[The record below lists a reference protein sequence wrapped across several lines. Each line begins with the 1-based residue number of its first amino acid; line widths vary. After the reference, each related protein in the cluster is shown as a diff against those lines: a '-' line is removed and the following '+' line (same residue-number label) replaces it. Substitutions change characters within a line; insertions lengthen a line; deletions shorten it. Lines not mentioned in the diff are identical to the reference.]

1 MKKITFMLSL
11 LMSMGAMTTSA
22 QVLSRTGW
30 IVTTSGECDDNTS
43 GHAAAIIDGKNDT
56 YWHSNW
62 GGGNAS
68 GDATNT
74 LPQFFQLDLGSEQE
88 FQTIGYMPRPG
99 IGDNGVVKGFSLYV
113 SDSPFET
120 VSSSKTAAQV
130 VNGLGTPAMTGTF
143 NYDGETSAS
152 LKTATASSI
161 LKGRYVLFVVTDA
174 VSTQINETDPSKS
187 KYFASCAEFYLA
199 KGTTIESKTVTYHY
213 KVDGVEYATRSVQ
226 CVDVTTANVPTI
238 DYLANGTITDNAD
251 GSKDVTCTTAYPF
264 VAQATFDANTAHW
277 YSMAVRAGSGNYLLA
292 AKDNGKV
299 GTITKELLGCPEGIG
314 NEMQWAFVG
323 NLKDGFKLYNKAN
336 NKQVVV
342 KQVSETVNNKTTN
355 YTQLELAEN
364 DGAALKLRKD
374 NNGFGLYAT
383 EGNCFNR
390 FDENRIAEWSGFDD
404 GSTFRIQE
412 PNDYILN
419 YAAQYSLYDDNG
431 APEGAIGANSYLSVA
446 ENLNAFK
453 AAYTAA
459 SAEGATA
466 EQIKALVA
474 ENEKI
479 ASATTTTMEIGKY
492 YRLYNKQH
500 HKYACLNDNPAQVT
514 SKLIGTDNSKG
525 ASSVFYIENAEAG
538 RYRIKVED
546 LTLGKAKLKNANPAY
561 GGANIELGD
570 DNYGSKGSYVI
581 SHVGKT
587 FLFFDKATGSDYSY
601 IHAGESGK
609 CMVGWE
615 ANNPASQWYVV
626 PATDV
631 EIDMTAQGDKK
642 YASAYLPFGVSNVA
656 GATAYTGA
664 LNAEKNAID
673 MTATTAVPAN
683 TGFVLVGTEDKATLT
698 IGEAAAIEGNALIG
712 TNTGIAFAEATPKAN
727 YLVFGVNAD
736 KVGFY
741 TPGNVTAIPANKA
754 YINASAL
761 SVSAIALNFGNTVTG
776 INAAT
781 INNGENNAPI
791 YDLSGRRVWAPVKGG
806 LYIQNGKKLVK

>member
-30 IVTTSGECDDNTS
+30 TVTTSGECDDSNT

-62 GGGNAS
+62 GNTNGS
-68 GDATNT
+68 GDTSKK
-74 LPQFFQLDLGSEQE
+74 LPQFFQLDLGSAQE
-88 FQTIGYMPRPG
+88 FQTIGYMPRKNVK
-99 IGDNGVVKGFSLYV
+99 DNGVVKGYKLYV

-120 VSSSKTAAQV
+120 VGNGKTAAQIV
-130 VNGLGTPAMTGTF
+130 SALGDPAMEGTF
-143 NYDGETSAS
+143 SYEGENTAS
-152 LKTATASSI
+152 LKTATATSV
-161 LKGRYVLFVVTDA
+161 LRGRYVLFVVTDA
-174 VSTQINETDPSKS
+174 VATTNDH
-187 KYFASCAEFYLA
+187 YASCAEFYLA
-199 KGTTIESKTVTYHY
+199 KGATIESKTMTYHY
-213 KVDGVEYATRSVQ
+213 KVDGVEYATRTISYF
-226 CVDVTTANVPTI
+226 DASTAPSVPTV
-238 DYLANGTITDNAD
+238 DYLSNGAMTKTDDSNY
-251 GSKDVTCTTAYPF
+251 DVACTTAYPF
-264 VAQATFDANTAHW
+264 VAQTTFDANTAHW
-277 YSMAVRAGSGNYLLA
+277 YSMAVRANDGNHLLA

-323 NLKDGFKLYNKAN
+323 NLKDGFTLYNKAN
-336 NKQVVV
+336 NKQIVV
-342 KQVSETVNNKTTN
+342 KQVTETVNNKETT
-355 YTQLELAEN
+355 YTQFDLADNE
-364 DGAALKLRKD
+364 GAALKLRKD

-383 EGNCFNR
+383 EGYCFNR
-390 FDENRIAEWSGFDD
+390 FDQDRIAQWEGFDD

-412 PNDYILN
+412 PNDYVLN

-431 APEGAIGANSYLSVA
+431 APEGAIGANSYLNVA

-453 AAYTAA
+453 AAYEAA
-459 SAEGATA
+459 KAGATT
-466 EQIKALVA
+466 ETLNALAAQNKKVEEGLGETIQA
-474 ENEKI
+474 
-479 ASATTTTMEIGKY
+479 GKY
-492 YRLYNKQH
+492 YRLVNAASKKTLYFDASGVMKS
-500 HKYACLNDNPAQVT
+500 ADNVSKSAT
-514 SKLIGTDNSKG
+514 SVVK
-525 ASSVFYIENAEAG
+525 FENAETG
-538 RYRIKVED
+538 RFRMKLEGKTFGKRVGNNQAI
-546 LTLGKAKLKNANPAY
+546 TLEA
-561 GGANIELGD
+561 
-570 DNYGSKGSYVI
+570 DNSGNKGSYKVVQVGTHFAFYDMVSNVSDRSYLHCNSSTANTLFAWDAGDINSPSRWFVI
-581 SHVGKT
+581 
-587 FLFFDKATGSDYSY
+587 
-601 IHAGESGK
+601 
-609 CMVGWE
+609 
-615 ANNPASQWYVV
+615 

-631 EIDMTAQGDKK
+631 EIDMTAQGDNT
-642 YASAYLPFGVSNVA
+642 YASAYLPFDVSNVA

-664 LNAEKNAID
+664 LNADKNAID

-683 TGFVLVGTEDKATLT
+683 IGFVLVGTAEKATLT

-754 YINASAL
+754 YINASAITG
-761 SVSAIALNFGNTVTG
+761 SAIALNFGNTVTG

>member
-30 IVTTSGECDDNTS
+30 IVTTSGECDDSNT

-62 GGGNAS
+62 GYTNGS
-68 GDATNT
+68 GDTSKK
-74 LPQFFQLDLGSEQE
+74 LPQFFQLDLGSAQE
-88 FQTIGYMPRPG
+88 FQTIGYMPRKNVKG
-99 IGDNGVVKGFSLYV
+99 NGVVKGYKLYV

-120 VSSSKTAAQV
+120 VGNGKTAAQIV
-130 VNGLGTPAMTGTF
+130 SALGDPAMEGTF
-143 NYDGETSAS
+143 SYEGENTAS
-152 LKTATASSI
+152 LKTATATSV
-161 LKGRYVLFVVTDA
+161 LRGRYVLFVVTDA
-174 VSTQINETDPSKS
+174 VATTNDH
-187 KYFASCAEFYLA
+187 YASCAEFYLA
-199 KGTTIESKTVTYHY
+199 KGTTIESKTMTYHY
-213 KVDGVEYATRSVQ
+213 KVDGVEYATRTIQ
-226 CVDVTTANVPTI
+226 YVDASTAPSVPTV

-251 GSKDVTCTTAYPF
+251 GSKDVACTTAYPF
-264 VAQATFDANTAHW
+264 VAQTTFDANTAHW
-277 YSMAVRAGSGNYLLA
+277 YSMAVRANDGNHLLA

-323 NLKDGFKLYNKAN
+323 NLKDGFTLYNKAN
-336 NKQVVV
+336 NKQIVV
-342 KQVSETVNNKTTN
+342 KQVTETVNNKETT
-355 YTQLELAEN
+355 YTQFDLADNE
-364 DGAALKLRKD
+364 GAALKLRKD

-383 EGNCFNR
+383 EGYCFNR
-390 FDENRIAEWSGFDD
+390 FDQDRIAQWEGFDD

-412 PNDYILN
+412 PNDYVLN

-431 APEGAIGANSYLSVA
+431 APEGAIGANSYLNVA

-459 SAEGATA
+459 KAGATT
-466 EQIKALVA
+466 ETLNALAAQNKKVEEGLGETIQA
-474 ENEKI
+474 
-479 ASATTTTMEIGKY
+479 GKY
-492 YRLYNKQH
+492 YRLVNAASKKTLYFDASGVMKS
-500 HKYACLNDNPAQVT
+500 ADNVSKSAT
-514 SKLIGTDNSKG
+514 SVVK
-525 ASSVFYIENAEAG
+525 FENAETG
-538 RYRIKVED
+538 RFRMKLEGKTFGKRVGNDQAI
-546 LTLGKAKLKNANPAY
+546 TLEA
-561 GGANIELGD
+561 
-570 DNYGSKGSYVI
+570 DNSGNKGSYTVVQVGTHFAFYDMVSNVSDRSYLHCNGSAANTLFAWDAGDINSPSRWFVI
-581 SHVGKT
+581 
-587 FLFFDKATGSDYSY
+587 
-601 IHAGESGK
+601 
-609 CMVGWE
+609 
-615 ANNPASQWYVV
+615 

-631 EIDMTAQGDKK
+631 EIDMTAQGDNT
-642 YASAYLPFGVSNVA
+642 YASAYLPFAVSNVA

-683 TGFVLVGTEDKATLT
+683 TGFVLVGTEGKATLT
-698 IGEAAAIEGNALIG
+698 IGKATAIAGENALTG

-754 YINASAL
+754 YINASA
-761 SVSAIALNFGNTVTG
+761 VNNGAISLNFGNTVTG

>member
-22 QVLSRTGW
+22 QMLSRDGW
-30 IVTTSGECDDNTS
+30 TVTTSGECDDNGS
-43 GHAAAIIDGKNDT
+43 GHAAAIIDGDNST
-56 YWHSNW
+56 YWHSRYN
-62 GGGNAS
+62 GGSNAS
-68 GDATNT
+68 GDATYK
-74 LPQFFQLDLGSEQE
+74 LPQFFVIDLGKETTFGS
-88 FQTIGYMPRPG
+88 IGYVPRPNLG
-99 IGDNGVVKGFSLYV
+99 NGTATSFKLYVNNTGFESV
-113 SDSPFET
+113 SDSK
-120 VSSSKTAAQV
+120 SAASI
-130 VNGLGTPAMTGTF
+130 VNALGEPAISGTF
-143 NYDGETSAS
+143 TYANGEGQTIKKAGS
-152 LKTATASSI
+152 TTE
-161 LKGRYVLFVVTDA
+161 LKGRYVMFVVTG
-174 VSTQINETDPSKS
+174 SNNGSH
-187 KYFASCAEFYLA
+187 ASCAEFYLSTELF
-199 KGTTIESKTVTYHY
+199 KNVTYHY
-213 KVDGVEYATRSVQ
+213 MLDDKEVATKTVGFPPSEEPVAPEIALFINGSV
-226 CVDVTTANVPTI
+226 TK
-238 DYLANGTITDNAD
+238 TDDSNY
-251 GSKDVTCTTAYPF
+251 KVTCTLPFTAAESYD
-264 VAQATFDANTAHW
+264 AATAKWYAIDMHNNQANFLWKGNDDNSIAIEAIGKTTTPSLSDNYQWTI
-277 YSMAVRAGSGNYLLA
+277 VGNY
-292 AKDNGKV
+292 
-299 GTITKELLGCPEGIG
+299 TEGYR
-314 NEMQWAFVG
+314 
-323 NLKDGFKLYNKAN
+323 LYNKAT
-336 NKQVVV
+336 NKAAAFSGSSLAL
-342 KQVSETVNNKTTN
+342 SETGDVFKIAASTGSNK
-355 YTQLELAEN
+355 A
-364 DGAALKLRKD
+364 
-374 NNGFGLYAT
+374 NGFCFYKT
-383 EGNCFNR
+383 EGNYLNHKGSSVLTWTR
-390 FDENRIAEWSGFDD
+390 ADE
-404 GSTFRIQE
+404 GSTMHVQAPE
-412 PNDYILN
+412 S
-419 YAAQYSLYDDNG
+419 YSLAYAQTYVNNSDAG
-431 APEGAIGANSYLSVA
+431 APEEAIGANAYLAVA

-466 EQIKALVA
+466 EQIKTLEEQNAKVA
-474 ENEKI
+474 AGNT
-479 ASATTTTMEIGKY
+479 STMEVGKY

-514 SKLIGTDNSKG
+514 SKLSGTVNSKG

-538 RYRIKVED
+538 SGRYRIKVEN
-546 LTLGKAKLKNANPAY
+546 LTLGKAKLNA
-561 GGANIELGD
+561 GGGSGANIELGD

-683 TGFVLVGTEDKATLT
+683 IGFVLVGTEDKATLT
-698 IGEAAAIEGNALIG
+698 IGKADAIEGKALTG

-727 YLVFGVNAD
+727 YLVFGVNNGT
-736 KVGFY
+736 VGFY
-741 TPGNVTAIPANKA
+741 TPGNVPAIPANKA
-754 YINASAL
+754 YINASA
-761 SVSAIALNFGNTVTG
+761 VSNGAISLNFGNTVTG

>member
-22 QVLSRTGW
+22 QVLPRAGW
-30 IVTTSGECDDNTS
+30 TITTSSECDDS
-43 GHAAAIIDGKNDT
+43 GYGHAAAIIDGNNNSF
-56 YWHSNW
+56 WHSNW
-62 GGGNAS
+62 GGYNAS
-68 GDATNT
+68 GDTSKRM
-74 LPQFFQLDLGSEQE
+74 PQFFQVDLGSEQE
-88 FQTIGYMPRPG
+88 FQTIGYMPRTQL
-99 IGDNGVVKGFSLYV
+99 DANGVVKGYKLYV
-113 SDSPFET
+113 SNSPFET
-120 VSSSKTAAQV
+120 VSGSKTAAQIV
-130 VNGLGTPAMTGTF
+130 SALGDPAMEGTF
-143 NYDGETSAS
+143 SYDGETSAS
-152 LKTATASSI
+152 LKTATATSA

-174 VSTQINETDPSKS
+174 VTKESPNCYAT
-187 KYFASCAEFYLA
+187 CAEFYLA
-199 KGTTIESKTVTYHY
+199 KGTTIESKTMTYHY
-213 KVDGVEYATRSVQ
+213 KVDGVEYATRTIQ
-226 CVDVTTANVPTI
+226 YVDASTANVPTV

-336 NKQVVV
+336 NKQIVV
-342 KQVSETVNNKTTN
+342 KQETVGETT

-383 EGNCFNR
+383 EGYCFNR
-390 FDENRIAEWSGFDD
+390 YDQDRIAQWEGFDD

-412 PNDYILN
+412 PNDYVLN

-431 APEGAIGANSYLSVA
+431 APEGAIGANSYLNVA

-453 AAYTAA
+453 AAYEAA
-459 SAEGATA
+459 KAGATT
-466 EQIKALVA
+466 ETLNALAAQNKKVEEGLGETIQA
-474 ENEKI
+474 
-479 ASATTTTMEIGKY
+479 GKY
-492 YRLYNKQH
+492 YRLVNANSKKTLYFDASSGVMKS
-500 HKYACLNDNPAQVT
+500 ADNVSKSAT
-514 SKLIGTDNSKG
+514 SVVKFDNAESGRFHMKLEGKTFGKRVGDNQAITLEADNSG
-525 ASSVFYIENAEAG
+525 N
-538 RYRIKVED
+538 
-546 LTLGKAKLKNANPAY
+546 
-561 GGANIELGD
+561 
-570 DNYGSKGSYVI
+570 KGSYKVVQ
-581 SHVGKT
+581 VGT
-587 FLFFDKATGSDYSY
+587 HFAFYDMVSNVSDRSYLHCNGSAANTLFAWD
-601 IHAGESGK
+601 AGEINS
-609 CMVGWE
+609 
-615 ANNPASQWYVV
+615 PSRWYVI

-642 YASAYLPFGVSNVA
+642 YASAYLPFDVSNVA

-673 MTATTAVPAN
+673 MTATTSVPAN
-683 TGFVLVGTEDKATLT
+683 IGFVLVGTADKATLT
-698 IGEAAAIEGNALIG
+698 IGEAAAISGTNALTG
-712 TNTGIAFAEATPKAN
+712 SNFNTALTDATRAN
-727 YLVFGVNAD
+727 YLVFGVNAGT
-736 KVGFY
+736 VGFY
-741 TPGNVTAIPANKA
+741 TPSSSVTSIPANKA
-754 YINASAL
+754 YINASAV
-761 SVSAIALNFGNTVTG
+761 SGSAIALNFGNTVTG

>member
-22 QVLSRTGW
+22 QVLLRTGW
-30 IVTTSGECDDNTS
+30 TVTTSGECDDDNT

-62 GGGNAS
+62 GNPNGS
-68 GDATNT
+68 GDTSKQ

-88 FQTIGYMPRPG
+88 FQTIGYMPRKNVKN
-99 IGDNGVVKGFSLYV
+99 NGVVKGYKLYV
-113 SDSPFET
+113 SDRPFET
-120 VSSSKTAAQV
+120 VSSSKTAAQIV
-130 VNGLGTPAMTGTF
+130 SALGEPAMKGTF
-143 NYDGETSAS
+143 SYEGENTAS
-152 LKTATASSI
+152 LKTATATSV

-174 VSTQINETDPSKS
+174 VATTNDH
-187 KYFASCAEFYLA
+187 YASCAEFYLA
-199 KGTTIESKTVTYHY
+199 KGTTIESKTMTYHY
-213 KVDGVEYATRSVQ
+213 KVDGVEYATRTISYF
-226 CVDVTTANVPTI
+226 DASTPPSVPTV

-251 GSKDVTCTTAYPF
+251 GSKDVACTTAYPF
-264 VAQATFDANTAHW
+264 VASTTFDAKTAHW
-277 YSMAVRAGSGNYLLA
+277 YSMAVRANDGNHLLA

-323 NLKDGFKLYNKAN
+323 NLKDGFTLYNKAN
-336 NKQVVV
+336 NKQIVL
-342 KQVSETVNNKTTN
+342 KQVTETVNNKETT
-355 YTQLELAEN
+355 YTQFDLADNE
-364 DGAALKLRKD
+364 GAALKLRKD

-383 EGNCFNR
+383 EGYCFNR
-390 FDENRIAEWSGFDD
+390 FDQDRIAQWKDFDD

-412 PNDYILN
+412 PNNYVLN

-431 APEGAIGANSYLSVA
+431 APEGAIGANSYLNVA

-453 AAYTAA
+453 TAYEAAKA
-459 SAEGATA
+459 GATT
-466 EQIKALVA
+466 ETLKALAAQNKKVEEGLGETIQA
-474 ENEKI
+474 
-479 ASATTTTMEIGKY
+479 GKY
-492 YRLYNKQH
+492 YRLVNAASKKTLYFDASGVMKS
-500 HKYACLNDNPAQVT
+500 ADNVSKSAT
-514 SKLIGTDNSKG
+514 SVVK
-525 ASSVFYIENAEAG
+525 FENAETG
-538 RYRIKVED
+538 RFRMKLEGKTFGKRVGDNQAI
-546 LTLGKAKLKNANPAY
+546 TLEA
-561 GGANIELGD
+561 
-570 DNYGSKGSYVI
+570 DNSGNKGSYKVVQVGTHFAFYDMVSNVSDRSYLHCNSSVANTLFAWDAGDINSPSRWFVI
-581 SHVGKT
+581 
-587 FLFFDKATGSDYSY
+587 
-601 IHAGESGK
+601 
-609 CMVGWE
+609 
-615 ANNPASQWYVV
+615 

-642 YASAYLPFGVSNVA
+642 YASAYLPFAVSNVA

-683 TGFVLVGTEDKATLT
+683 TGFVLVGTADKATLT
-698 IGEAAAIEGNALIG
+698 IGEAAAIEGNALTG

-761 SVSAIALNFGNTVTG
+761 SASAIALNFGNTVTG

>member
-30 IVTTSGECDDNTS
+30 TVTTSGECDDSNT

-62 GGGNAS
+62 GNTNGS
-68 GDATNT
+68 GDTSKQ

-88 FQTIGYMPRPG
+88 FQTIGYMPRKNVK
-99 IGDNGVVKGFSLYV
+99 DNGVVKGYKLYV
-113 SDSPFET
+113 SDRPFET
-120 VSSSKTAAQV
+120 VSSSKTAAQIV
-130 VNGLGTPAMTGTF
+130 SALGEPAMKGTF
-143 NYDGETSAS
+143 SYEGENTAS
-152 LKTATASSI
+152 LKTATATSV

-174 VSTQINETDPSKS
+174 VATTNDH
-187 KYFASCAEFYLA
+187 YASCAEFYLA
-199 KGTTIESKTVTYHY
+199 KGTTIESKTMTYHY
-213 KVDGVEYATRSVQ
+213 KVDGVEYATRTISYF
-226 CVDVTTANVPTI
+226 DASTAPSVPTV
-238 DYLANGTITDNAD
+238 DYLANGAMTKTDDSNY
-251 GSKDVTCTTAYPF
+251 DVACTTAYPF
-264 VAQATFDANTAHW
+264 VAQTTFDANTAHW
-277 YSMAVRAGSGNYLLA
+277 YSMAVRANDGNHLLA

-323 NLKDGFKLYNKAN
+323 NLKDGFTLYNKAN
-336 NKQVVV
+336 NKQIVV
-342 KQVSETVNNKTTN
+342 KQVTETVNNKETT
-355 YTQLELAEN
+355 YTQFDLADNE
-364 DGAALKLRKD
+364 GAALKLRKD

-383 EGNCFNR
+383 EGYCFNR
-390 FDENRIAEWSGFDD
+390 FDQDRIAQWEGFDD

-412 PNDYILN
+412 PNDYVLN

-431 APEGAIGANSYLSVA
+431 APEGAIGANSYLNVA

-453 AAYTAA
+453 TAYEAAKA
-459 SAEGATA
+459 GATT
-466 EQIKALVA
+466 ETLKALAAQNKKVKDGLGETIQA
-474 ENEKI
+474 
-479 ASATTTTMEIGKY
+479 GKY
-492 YRLYNKQH
+492 YRLVN
-500 HKYACLNDNPAQVT
+500 A
-514 SKLIGTDNSKG
+514 NSKRTLYFD
-525 ASSVFYIENAEAG
+525 ASGVMKSADNVSKSATSVVKFENAETG
-538 RYRIKVED
+538 RFRM
-546 LTLGKAKLKNANPAY
+546 KL
-561 GGANIELGD
+561 E
-570 DNYGSKGSYVI
+570 
-581 SHVGKT
+581 GKT
-587 FLFFDKATGSDYSY
+587 FGKRVGNNQAITLEADNSGNEGSYKVVQVGTHFAFYDMVSNVSDRSYLHCNGSAANTLFAWD
-601 IHAGESGK
+601 AGDINSPSRWF
-609 CMVGWE
+609 VI
-615 ANNPASQWYVV
+615 

-761 SVSAIALNFGNTVTG
+761 SASAIALNFGNTVTG

>member
-30 IVTTSGECDDNTS
+30 TVTTSGECDDSNT

-62 GGGNAS
+62 GNTNGS
-68 GDATNT
+68 GDTSKQ

-88 FQTIGYMPRPG
+88 FQTIGYMPRKNVK
-99 IGDNGVVKGFSLYV
+99 DNGVVKGYKLYV
-113 SDSPFET
+113 SDRPFET
-120 VSSSKTAAQV
+120 VSSSKTAAQIV
-130 VNGLGTPAMTGTF
+130 SALGEPAMKGTF
-143 NYDGETSAS
+143 SYEGENTAS
-152 LKTATASSI
+152 LKTATATSV

-174 VSTQINETDPSKS
+174 VATTNDH
-187 KYFASCAEFYLA
+187 YASCAEFYLA
-199 KGTTIESKTVTYHY
+199 KGTTIESKTMTYHY
-213 KVDGVEYATRSVQ
+213 KVDGVEYATRTISYF
-226 CVDVTTANVPTI
+226 DASTAPSVPTV

-251 GSKDVTCTTAYPF
+251 GSKDVACTTAYPF
-264 VAQATFDANTAHW
+264 VAQTTFDAKTAHW
-277 YSMAVRAGSGNYLLA
+277 YSMAVRANDGNHLLA

-323 NLKDGFKLYNKAN
+323 NLKDGFTLYNKAN
-336 NKQVVV
+336 NKQIVV
-342 KQVSETVNNKTTN
+342 KQVTETVNNKETT
-355 YTQLELAEN
+355 YTQFDLADNE
-364 DGAALKLRKD
+364 GAALKLRKD

-383 EGNCFNR
+383 EGYCFNR
-390 FDENRIAEWSGFDD
+390 FDQDRIAQWEGFDD

-412 PNDYILN
+412 PNDYVLN

-431 APEGAIGANSYLSVA
+431 APEGAIGANSYLNVA

-453 AAYTAA
+453 TAYEAAKA
-459 SAEGATA
+459 GATT
-466 EQIKALVA
+466 ETLKALAAQNKKVEEGLGETIQA
-474 ENEKI
+474 
-479 ASATTTTMEIGKY
+479 GKY
-492 YRLYNKQH
+492 YRLVNAASKKTLYFDASGVMKS
-500 HKYACLNDNPAQVT
+500 ADNVSKSAT
-514 SKLIGTDNSKG
+514 SVVK
-525 ASSVFYIENAEAG
+525 FENAETG
-538 RYRIKVED
+538 RFRMKLEGKTFGKRVGNNQAI
-546 LTLGKAKLKNANPAY
+546 TLEA
-561 GGANIELGD
+561 
-570 DNYGSKGSYVI
+570 DNSGNKGSYKVVQVGTHFAFYDMVSNVSDRSYLHCNGSAANTLFAWDAGDINSPSRWFVI
-581 SHVGKT
+581 
-587 FLFFDKATGSDYSY
+587 
-601 IHAGESGK
+601 
-609 CMVGWE
+609 
-615 ANNPASQWYVV
+615 

-642 YASAYLPFGVSNVA
+642 YASAYLPFAVSNVA

-683 TGFVLVGTEDKATLT
+683 TGFVLVGTADKATLT
-698 IGEAAAIEGNALIG
+698 IGEAAAIEGNALTG

-761 SVSAIALNFGNTVTG
+761 SASAIALNFGNTVTG

>member
-22 QVLSRTGW
+22 QVLPRVGW
-30 IVTTSGECDDNTS
+30 TITTSSECDDS
-43 GHAAAIIDGKNDT
+43 GYGHAAAIIDGNNNSF
-56 YWHSNW
+56 WHSNW
-62 GGGNAS
+62 GGYNAS
-68 GDATNT
+68 GDTSKRM
-74 LPQFFQLDLGSEQE
+74 PQFFQVDLGSEQE
-88 FQTIGYMPRPG
+88 FQTIGYMPRTQL
-99 IGDNGVVKGFSLYV
+99 DANGVVKGYKLYV
-113 SDSPFET
+113 SNSPFET
-120 VSSSKTAAQV
+120 VSGSKTAAQIV
-130 VNGLGTPAMTGTF
+130 SALGNPAMEGTF
-143 NYDGETSAS
+143 SYDGETSAS
-152 LKTATASSI
+152 LKTATAKSA

-174 VSTQINETDPSKS
+174 VTKEAPNC
-187 KYFASCAEFYLA
+187 FATCAEFYLA
-199 KGTTIESKTVTYHY
+199 KGSTIESKTMTYHY

-226 CVDVTTANVPTI
+226 YVDASTAAVPTI
-238 DYLANGTITDNAD
+238 DYLTNGTITDNAD
-251 GSKDVTCTTAYPF
+251 ESKDVACTTTYPF
-264 VAQATFDANTAHW
+264 VAQTTFDANTAHW
-277 YSMAVRAGSGNYLLA
+277 YSMAVRANDGNHLLA

-336 NKQVVV
+336 NKQIVV
-342 KQVSETVNNKTTN
+342 KQETVGETT

-383 EGNCFNR
+383 EGYCFNR
-390 FDENRIAEWSGFDD
+390 YDQDRIAQWEGFDD

-412 PNDYILN
+412 PNDYVLN

-431 APEGAIGANSYLSVA
+431 APEGAIGANSYLNVA

-453 AAYTAA
+453 AAYEAA
-459 SAEGATA
+459 KAGATT
-466 EQIKALVA
+466 ETLNALAAQNKKVEEGLGETIQA
-474 ENEKI
+474 
-479 ASATTTTMEIGKY
+479 GKY
-492 YRLYNKQH
+492 YRLVNANSKKTLYFDASSGVMKS
-500 HKYACLNDNPAQVT
+500 ADNVSKSAT
-514 SKLIGTDNSKG
+514 SVVKFDNAESGRFHMKLEGKTFGKRVGNNQAITLEADNSG
-525 ASSVFYIENAEAG
+525 N
-538 RYRIKVED
+538 
-546 LTLGKAKLKNANPAY
+546 
-561 GGANIELGD
+561 
-570 DNYGSKGSYVI
+570 KGSYKVVQ
-581 SHVGKT
+581 VGT
-587 FLFFDKATGSDYSY
+587 HFAFYDMVSNVSDRSYLHCNGSAANTLFAWD
-601 IHAGESGK
+601 AGEINS
-609 CMVGWE
+609 
-615 ANNPASQWYVV
+615 PSRWYVI

-664 LNAEKNAID
+664 LNADKNAID
-673 MTATTAVPAN
+673 MTATTSVPAN
-683 TGFVLVGTEDKATLT
+683 TGFVLVGTENKATLT
-698 IGEAAAIEGNALIG
+698 IGTADAIEGNALTG

-761 SVSAIALNFGNTVTG
+761 SASAIALNFGNTVTG

>member
-30 IVTTSGECDDNTS
+30 TVTTSGECDDSNT

-62 GGGNAS
+62 GNTNGS
-68 GDATNT
+68 GDTSKQ

-88 FQTIGYMPRPG
+88 FQTIGYMPRKNVK
-99 IGDNGVVKGFSLYV
+99 DNGVVKGYKLYV
-113 SDSPFET
+113 SDRPFET
-120 VSSSKTAAQV
+120 VSSSKTAAQIV
-130 VNGLGTPAMTGTF
+130 SALGEPAMKGTF
-143 NYDGETSAS
+143 SYEGENTAS
-152 LKTATASSI
+152 LKTATATSV

-174 VSTQINETDPSKS
+174 VATTNDH
-187 KYFASCAEFYLA
+187 YASCAEFYLA
-199 KGTTIESKTVTYHY
+199 KGTTIESKTMTYHY
-213 KVDGVEYATRSVQ
+213 KVDGVEYATRTISYF
-226 CVDVTTANVPTI
+226 DASTAPSVPTV
-238 DYLANGTITDNAD
+238 DYLANGAMTKTDDSNY
-251 GSKDVTCTTAYPF
+251 DVACTTAYPF
-264 VAQATFDANTAHW
+264 VAQTTFDANTAHW
-277 YSMAVRAGSGNYLLA
+277 YSMAVRANDGNHLLA

-299 GTITKELLGCPEGIG
+299 GTITKELLGCPDGIG

-336 NKQVVV
+336 NKQIVV
-342 KQVSETVNNKTTN
+342 KQVTETVNNKKTT
-355 YTQLELAEN
+355 YTQFDLADNE
-364 DGAALKLRKD
+364 GAKLKLRKD

-383 EGNCFNR
+383 EGYCFNR
-390 FDENRIAEWSGFDD
+390 FDQDRIAQWEGFDD

-453 AAYTAA
+453 TAYTAA
-459 SAEGATA
+459 KAGATT
-466 EQIKALVA
+466 ETLTALAAQNKKVKDGLGETIQA
-474 ENEKI
+474 
-479 ASATTTTMEIGKY
+479 GKY
-492 YRLYNKQH
+492 YRLVNANSKKTLYLDASSGVMKS
-500 HKYACLNDNPAQVT
+500 ADNVSKSAT
-514 SKLIGTDNSKG
+514 SVVKFDNAESGRFRMKLEGKTFGKRVDNNVAITLEADNSG
-525 ASSVFYIENAEAG
+525 N
-538 RYRIKVED
+538 
-546 LTLGKAKLKNANPAY
+546 
-561 GGANIELGD
+561 
-570 DNYGSKGSYVI
+570 KGSYKVVQ
-581 SHVGKT
+581 VGT
-587 FLFFDKATGSDYSY
+587 HFAFYDMVSNVSDRSYLHCNGSAANTLFAWD
-601 IHAGESGK
+601 AGEINS
-609 CMVGWE
+609 
-615 ANNPASQWYVV
+615 PSRWYVI

-642 YASAYLPFGVSNVA
+642 YASAYLPFAVSNVA

-664 LNAEKNAID
+664 LNAEKTAID
-673 MTATTAVPAN
+673 MTATTSVPAN
-683 TGFVLVGTEDKATLT
+683 TGFVLVGTENKATLT
-698 IGEAAAIEGNALIG
+698 IGEATAIAGENVLTG

-761 SVSAIALNFGNTVTG
+761 SASAIALNFGNTVTG